1 MNLKFGD
8 TKQHK
13 TTEKNDDRIP
23 NDEESAS
30 SKNAMR
36 HVAKDI
42 DVLSFFIQSRD
53 CNLKKKKQ
61 TKTKQNYNN
70 KKTQQSSA
78 SIFLYLYLADLLSTL
93 GTE

>member
-1 MNLKFGD
+1 MNLKFDD

-42 DVLSFFIQSRD
+42 DVLSFFIQPRD
-53 CNLKKKKQ
+53 CNLKKKKNQ
-61 TKTKQNYNN
+61 NKTKL
-70 KKTQQSSA
+70 QQQKNTAIISQY
-78 SIFLYLYLADLLSTL
+78 FFVFVF
-93 GTE
+93 G